1 MDATPS
7 HDSPIKP
14 PAFALFAYGFRPF
27 FLAAG
32 VYALVG
38 LIAWL
43 WIYATGVQPMPNQP
57 AQLWHGHEM
66 LYGFVGAAIAG
77 FLLTAVPSWTSAR
90 GFAGTPLIMLAALWL
105 AGRLAFAAA
114 AVLPVALVAVCEL
127 AFIPALGALLAPP
140 LLRARNRNSPLLLV
154 LASIWLTDAVFMYAL
169 MRDDVLLARTTLL
182 VAIDIVLLL
191 VTVIGGRIVPAF
203 TANALR
209 ARGRATDLRSSRW
222 TDGILIGAMIAVV
235 FVDIIA
241 SWHPVA
247 GGVAAVAAITH
258 VWRLIGWRS
267 WRTLDEPLVWSLHLA
282 YAWLPVG
289 LAMKAMYLAGS
300 VACAAHWLHALT
312 IGVAAAMILA
322 VMTRASLGHTGRPLL
337 ASRLIGGAY
346 ILLSLAAVMRVLAP
360 PLAPGA
366 YQWSVMVA
374 GTLWICAFAIF
385 VVVYRPILLRPRI
398 DGRQG

>member
-1 MDATPS
+1 MAAPS
-7 HDSPIKP
+7 SQDSAIKR

-27 FLAAG
+27 FLAVG
-32 VYALVG
+32 VYAVLG

-43 WIYATGVQPMPNQP
+43 WIYTTGAQPLPSQP

-90 GFAGTPLIMLAALWL
+90 GFAGRPLILLAALWL
-105 AGRLAFAAA
+105 TGRLAFAAA
-114 AVLPVALVAVCEL
+114 AVLPLTIVAVCEL
-127 AFIPALGALLAPP
+127 AFIPVLAGLLAPA

-154 LASIWLTDAVFMYAL
+154 LVSIWLTDVVFMYAL

-203 TANALR
+203 TASALR
-209 ARGRATDLRSSRW
+209 ARGLATDLRTSRW
-222 TDGILIGAMIAVV
+222 IDGIVIAAMIAVV
-235 FVDIIA
+235 LVDIIDP
-241 SWHPVA
+241 WHQVA
-247 GGVAAVAAITH
+247 GAVAAVAAIAH
-258 VWRLIGWRS
+258 AWRLIGWRS

-282 YAWLPVG
+282 YAWLPAG
-289 LAMKAMYLAGS
+289 LAMKALYLSGNA
-300 VACAAHWLHALT
+300 AWAAHWLHALT

-322 VMTRASLGHTGRPLL
+322 VMTRASLGHTGRPLS
-337 ASRLIGGAY
+337 ASRLIGSAY
-346 ILLSLAAVMRVLAP
+346 ILLSLAAVMRVFAP

-366 YQWSVMVA
+366 YQWSVVAA

-385 VVVYRPILLRPRI
+385 IVIYTPILLRPRI

>member
-1 MDATPS
+1 MAAPPS
-7 HDSPIKP
+7 QDSPIGSP
-14 PAFALFAYGFRPF
+14 TFALFAYGFRPF
-27 FLAAG
+27 FFATG
-32 VYALVG
+32 GYALLS

-43 WIYATGVQPMPNQP
+43 WIYTTGVQPLPNQP

-77 FLLTAVPSWTSAR
+77 FLLTAVPSWTGAR
-90 GFAGTPLIMLAALWL
+90 GFAGAPLILLAALWL
-105 AGRLAFAAA
+105 IGRLAFAAA
-114 AVLPVALVAVCEL
+114 AVLPLSLVAVCEL
-127 AFIPALGALLAPP
+127 AFIPALGGLLARP
-140 LLRARNRNSPLLLV
+140 LLRVRNRNSPMLLV
-154 LASIWLTDAVFMYAL
+154 LAGIWLTDVVFLYAL
-169 MRDDVLLARTTLL
+169 MRDDVPLARTTLL

-203 TANALR
+203 TASALR
-209 ARGRATDLRSSRW
+209 ARGRASDVRSSRW
-222 TDGILIGAMIAVV
+222 TDGIVMGAMIAVV

-241 SWHPVA
+241 PWHWVA
-247 GGVAAVAAITH
+247 GGIAAVAAIAH

-289 LAMKAMYLAGS
+289 LAMKALYLAGN
-300 VACAAHWLHALT
+300 VEWAAHWLHALT

-337 ASRLIGGAY
+337 ASRLIGSAY
-346 ILLSLAAVMRVLAP
+346 TLLSLAAVMRVFAP
-360 PLAPGA
+360 PLAPGV
-366 YQWSVMVA
+366 YRWSVMVA
-374 GTLWICAFAIF
+374 GTLWICAFGIF
-385 VVVYRPILLRPRI
+385 IVVYTPILLRPRI

>member
-1 MDATPS
+1 MAAPS
-7 HDSPIKP
+7 SQDSAIKR

-27 FLAAG
+27 FLAVG
-32 VYALVG
+32 VYAVLG

-43 WIYATGVQPMPNQP
+43 WIYTTGAQPLPSQP

-90 GFAGTPLIMLAALWL
+90 GFAGRPLILLAALWL
-105 AGRLAFAAA
+105 TGRLAFAAA
-114 AVLPVALVAVCEL
+114 AVLPLTIVAVCEL
-127 AFIPALGALLAPP
+127 AFIPVLAGLLAPA

-154 LASIWLTDAVFMYAL
+154 LVSIWLTDVVFMYAL

-203 TANALR
+203 TASALR
-209 ARGRATDLRSSRW
+209 ARGLATDLRTSRW
-222 TDGILIGAMIAVV
+222 IDGIVIAAMIAVV
-235 FVDIIA
+235 LVDIIDP
-241 SWHPVA
+241 WHQVA
-247 GGVAAVAAITH
+247 GAVAAVAAIAH
-258 VWRLIGWRS
+258 AWRLIGWRS
-267 WRTLDEPLVWSLHLA
+267 WRALDEPLVWSLHLA
-282 YAWLPVG
+282 YAWLPAG
-289 LAMKAMYLAGS
+289 LAMKALYLSGNA
-300 VACAAHWLHALT
+300 AWAAHWLHALT

-322 VMTRASLGHTGRPLL
+322 VMTRASLGHTGRPLS
-337 ASRLIGGAY
+337 ASRLIGSAY

-366 YQWSVMVA
+366 YQWSVVAA

-385 VVVYRPILLRPRI
+385 IVIYTPILLRPRI

>member
-1 MDATPS
+1 MVAPPS
-7 HDSPIKP
+7 QNSPP
-14 PAFALFAYGFRPF
+14 TAFALFAYGFRPF

-32 VYALVG
+32 VYALLA

-43 WIYATGVQPMPNQP
+43 WIYTTGVQPLPNQP

-66 LYGFVGAAIAG
+66 LYGFIGAAIAG
-77 FLLTAVPSWTSAR
+77 FLLTAVPSWTGAR
-90 GFAGTPLIMLAALWL
+90 GFAGTPLILLAALWL

-114 AVLPVALVAVCEL
+114 AVLPPAFVAACEL
-127 AFIPALGALLAPP
+127 AFIPALGCLLAPP

-154 LASIWLTDAVFMYAL
+154 LASIWLTDVVFMYAL
-169 MRDDVLLARTTLL
+169 MRNDVLLARTTLL

-222 TDGILIGAMIAVV
+222 TDGIVIGAMIAIVL
-235 FVDIIA
+235 VDVIA
-241 SWHPVA
+241 PWHPVA
-247 GGVAAVAAITH
+247 GAVAAVAAIAH
-258 VWRLIGWRS
+258 AARLIGWRS

-282 YAWLPVG
+282 YAWLAVG
-289 LAMKAMYLAGS
+289 LAMKALYLAAN
-300 VACAAHWLHALT
+300 VAWAALWLHALT

-322 VMTRASLGHTGRPLL
+322 VMTRASLGHTGRPLS

-346 ILLSLAAVMRVLAP
+346 ILLSLAAVMRVFAP

-374 GTLWICAFAIF
+374 GTLWICAFAVFI
-385 VVVYRPILLRPRI
+385 VVYTPILLRSRI